1 MPNLGQPQDVVFK
14 IMSAHLAFI
23 HEIDNAI
30 AQSSGD
36 RRAEMTRHLT
46 DLFLADA
53 NKYSDDEIE
62 LIDDVFVRLIA
73 IIEESSRALL
83 ASRLGPMS
91 KAPPRV
97 LRALACD
104 DAIFVASSV
113 LMHSESLDDLTVI
126 ECAETKSQ
134 SHLFAISRR
143 KKLPEAVT
151 NVLVERGDRRVVLS
165 TAQNAGAKFSNKGF
179 AVLVTRSDGDD
190 QLASCVGTRPDL
202 SRELFEQLL
211 DAASETVRAKLKAE
225 SPHAKQTID
234 LVVSDVTSQIRV
246 EATIQSQEF
255 AAAHVLVDLLERSE
269 QLNAAK
275 VAAFAKADRYEET
288 VVALAVMSGIPA
300 NVVARKLNDEFT
312 EFALILAK
320 AVNLSWKTTRT
331 ILALGARMHR
341 CTATEIERR
350 RSDFERINRQSAL
363 RSLSV
368 HRTNGPAGKL

>member
-1 MPNLGQPQDVVFK
+1 
-14 IMSAHLAFI
+14 MSAHLAFI

-30 AQSSGD
+30 AQSSSD

-53 NKYSDDEIE
+53 NQYSDDEIE

-83 ASRLGPMS
+83 ASRLGPMP
-91 KAPPRV
+91 KAPPKV

-113 LMHSESLDDLTVI
+113 LMHCESLDDLTVI

-151 NVLVERGDRRVVLS
+151 DVLVERGDRRVVLS

-179 AVLVTRSDGDD
+179 AVLVKRSDGDD
-190 QLASCVGTRPDL
+190 QLASSVGTRPDL

-211 DAASETVRAKLKAE
+211 ESASETVRAKLKAE
-225 SPHAKQTID
+225 SPHAKRTID
-234 LVVSDVTSQIRV
+234 HVVSDVTSQIRA

-255 AAAHVLVDLLERSE
+255 AAARVLVDLLERSE

-275 VAAFAKADRYEET
+275 LEAFAKADRYEEM

-320 AVNLSWKTTRT
+320 AVNLSWKTTRA
-331 ILALGARMHR
+331 ILTLGARMHR

-350 RSDFERINRQSAL
+350 WPDFERINRQSAL
-363 RSLSV
+363 RSLAV
-368 HRTNGPAGKL
+368 HRTNGPVGKL